1 MPKVVLATRKSPL
14 ALAQSGLVSQHLAA
28 RMPGHEFEFLR
39 IVTTGDQ
46 RLNWSLEKEG
56 GKGLFTAEIE
66 QALVRRDARIA
77 VHSAKDLPGES
88 EDGELVVAGYLPR
101 EDTRDVLVLR
111 AGVAT
116 PSSIATGSP
125 RRRLQA
131 SLLFPGVSFTEIRG
145 NVDTRLNKIAAGAA
159 DASVIAQA
167 GLNRLGIR
175 EWPGVTFRPFSFDE
189 MVPAVAQGAVAVQCR
204 REDAAVFGPLFDAA
218 TARAV
223 AVERAFQSRLGL
235 GCHVA
240 FGAHLASDGA
250 FHLYHERI
258 GHARAPYAGD
268 PPADFAEKVLQQL
281 GLA

>member
-1 MPKVVLATRKSPL
+1 
-14 ALAQSGLVSQHLAA
+14 
-28 RMPGHEFEFLR
+28 MPGHEFEFLK

-46 RLNWSLEKEG
+46 RLSWSLEKEG

-66 QALVRRDARIA
+66 QALVRREARIA

-88 EDGELVVAGYLPR
+88 ADGELVVAGYLPR

-111 AGVAT
+111 EGVAK
-116 PSSIATGSP
+116 PASIATGSP

-131 SLLFPGVSFTEIRG
+131 SLLFPDVSFTEIRG

-175 EWPGVTFRPFSFDE
+175 EWPGVSFRPFSFDE

-204 REDAAVFGPLFDAA
+204 REDAAVFGPLLDAA

-223 AVERAFQSRLGL
+223 AVERAFQARLGL

-240 FGAHLASDGA
+240 FGAHLAADNT

-258 GHARAPYAGD
+258 GHVHVAYSGESPDAF
-268 PPADFAEKVLQQL
+268 ADAVLAKL
-281 GLA
+281 GLV

>member
-14 ALAQSGLVSQHLAA
+14 ALAQSGLVSEHLAA
-28 RMPGHEFEFLR
+28 RMPGHEFEFLK

-66 QALVRRDARIA
+66 QALLNREARIA
-77 VHSAKDLPGES
+77 VHSAKDLPGEPG
-88 EDGELVVAGYLPR
+88 GELDVAGYLPR

-111 AGVAT
+111 DGVST
-116 PSSIATGSP
+116 PASIATGSP

-131 SLLFPGVSFTEIRG
+131 ALLFPGVSFTEIRG

-167 GLNRLGIR
+167 GLNRLGIG

-204 REDAAVFGPLFDAA
+204 KEDVGVFGPLLDEAA
-218 TARAV
+218 ARAV
-223 AVERAFQSRLGL
+223 AVERAFQTRLGL

-240 FGAHLASDGA
+240 FGAHLATDGTFHLFHEQTGHSKIVYAGEAPGA
-250 FHLYHERI
+250 F
-258 GHARAPYAGD
+258 
-268 PPADFAEKVLQQL
+268 AETFLKHL

>member
-1 MPKVVLATRKSPL
+1 MPKIVLATRKSPL
-14 ALAQSGLVSQHLAA
+14 ALAQSGLVSAHLAA
-28 RMPGHEFEFLR
+28 RMPGHEFEFLK

-66 QALVRRDARIA
+66 QALLRGDARVA

-88 EDGELVVAGYLPR
+88 ADGELDVAGYLPR

-111 AGVAT
+111 AAAT
-116 PSSIATGSP
+116 TPASLATGSP

-131 SLLFPGVSFTEIRG
+131 SLIFPGVSFTEIRG

-159 DASVIAQA
+159 DATVIAQA

-204 REDAAVFGPLFDAA
+204 CEDVAVFGPLLDAT

-223 AVERAFQSRLGL
+223 AVERAFQTRLGV

-240 FGAHLASDGA
+240 FGAHLANDGT
-250 FHLYHERI
+250 FHLFHERT
-258 GHARAPYAGD
+258 GHTHVAYSGET
-268 PPADFAEKVLQQL
+268 PADFAGKTLKLL

>member
-1 MPKVVLATRKSPL
+1 
-14 ALAQSGLVSQHLAA
+14 
-28 RMPGHEFEFLR
+28 MPGHEFEFLK

-56 GKGLFTAEIE
+56 GTGLFTAEIE
-66 QALVRRDARIA
+66 QALLKREARIA

-88 EDGELVVAGYLPR
+88 ADGELDVAGYLPR

-111 AGVAT
+111 AGITT
-116 PSSIATGSP
+116 PASIATGSP

-131 SLLFPGVSFTEIRG
+131 SLHFPGVSFTEIRG
-145 NVDTRLNKIAAGAA
+145 NVDTRLNKLAAGAA
-159 DASVIAQA
+159 DATVIAQA

-175 EWPGVTFRPFSFDE
+175 EWPGVSFRPLSFDE

-204 REDAAVFGPLFDAA
+204 REDVPVFSPLLDAA

-223 AVERAFQSRLGL
+223 AVERAFQTRLGL

-240 FGAHLASDGA
+240 FGAHLATDGT
-250 FHLYHERI
+250 FHLFHERT
-258 GHARAPYAGD
+258 GHTHIAYSGEAPSEF
-268 PPADFAEKVLQQL
+268 ADKTLKLL

>member
-1 MPKVVLATRKSPL
+1 MTKVLLATRKSPL
-14 ALAQSGLVSQHLAA
+14 ALAQSGLVSSHLAS
-28 RMPGHEFEFLR
+28 RMPGHEFEFLK

-66 QALVRRDARIA
+66 QALLRREARIA

-88 EDGELVVAGYLPR
+88 ADGELAIAGYLPR

-111 AGVAT
+111 AGVAA
-116 PSSIATGSP
+116 PASIATGSP

-145 NVDTRLNKIAAGAA
+145 NVDTRLNKIAGGAA

-204 REDAAVFGPLFDAA
+204 REDAAVFGPLLDAA

-223 AVERAFQSRLGL
+223 AVERAFQTRLGL

-240 FGAHLASDGA
+240 FGAHLATDGT
-250 FHLYHERI
+250 FHLFHERI
-258 GHARAPYAGD
+258 GHTHIAYSGEAVAEF
-268 PPADFAEKVLQQL
+268 ADKTLRLL

>member
-14 ALAQSGLVSQHLAA
+14 ALAQSGLVSDHLAA
-28 RMPGHEFEFLR
+28 RMPGHEFEFLK

-66 QALVRRDARIA
+66 HALLRREARIA

-88 EDGELVVAGYLPR
+88 ADGELTVAGYLPR

-111 AGVAT
+111 AGVDSPA
-116 PSSIATGSP
+116 SIATGSP

-131 SLLFPGVSFTEIRG
+131 ALLFPGVTFTEIRG
-145 NVDTRLNKIAAGAA
+145 NVDTRLNKIAGGVA
-159 DASVIAQA
+159 DATVIAKA
-167 GLNRLGIR
+167 GLNRLGIK
-175 EWPGVTFRPFSFDE
+175 EWPGVTFRPFSFEE

-204 REDAAVFGPLFDAA
+204 REDADIFRPLLDES

-223 AVERAFQSRLGL
+223 MVEREFQTRLGV

-240 FGAHLASDGA
+240 FGAHLDTAGT
-250 FHLYHERI
+250 FHLYHEKC
-258 GHARAPYAGD
+258 GHAHLPYTGET
-268 PPADFAEKVLQQL
+268 PAAFADTVLKVL
-281 GLA
+281 GL

>member
-1 MPKVVLATRKSPL
+1 
-14 ALAQSGLVSQHLAA
+14 
-28 RMPGHEFEFLR
+28 MPGHEFELLR
-39 IVTTGDQ
+39 IVTTGDKQ
-46 RLNWSLEKEG
+46 SNWSLEKEG

-66 QALVRRDARIA
+66 QALIRRDARIA

-88 EDGELVVAGYLPR
+88 TDGELDVAGYLAR

-111 AGVAT
+111 AGVTTPAT
-116 PSSIATGSP
+116 IATGSP

-131 SLLFPGVSFTEIRG
+131 SLLFPGVAFTEIRG
-145 NVDTRLNKIAAGAA
+145 NVDTRLNKIASGAA

-175 EWPGVTFRPFSFDE
+175 EWPGVTFRPLSFDE

-204 REDAAVFGPLFDAA
+204 REDVAVFGPLLDEP

-223 AVERAFQSRLGL
+223 AVERAFQTRLGL

-240 FGAHLASDGA
+240 FGAHLATGGV
-250 FHLYHERI
+250 FHLFHEKT
-258 GHARAPYAGD
+258 GHTRTAYDGTAPGEF
-268 PPADFAEKVLQQL
+268 ADMFLKQL